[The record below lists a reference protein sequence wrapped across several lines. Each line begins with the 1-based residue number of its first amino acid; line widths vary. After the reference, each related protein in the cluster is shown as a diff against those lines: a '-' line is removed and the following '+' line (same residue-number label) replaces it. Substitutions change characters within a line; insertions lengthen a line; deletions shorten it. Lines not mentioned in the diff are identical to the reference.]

1 MLVALLL
8 PFASQAQTLTVC
20 DGTVNNQYIPF
31 DGYNADAAQHN
42 QMIYPASEL
51 TAMSGQAIM
60 QMVFYIDPSASNG
73 GNTAASRLGT
83 WTVSLGETTATT
95 LSALDN
101 TTTLTQVYQGYFD
114 CSTGTLTIEF
124 DQAYLYNGG
133 NLLVD
138 LNHAAA
144 SWNRWYFLGVTTT
157 DDVAYNSHD
166 GDSYSFLPKCTFTY
180 GAAPTCFKVSDLAI
194 DATQTTNSSLTLTW
208 ADALNTGATY
218 SVYAATPTDTTLVAA
233 NINGTTYTVTGLNA
247 NTIYTF
253 VVMTD
258 CGGGDVTGYS
268 LPVSGRTA
276 CDATTAIPFIE
287 NFGGYGTV
295 PTSPTSGTAVIPACW
310 FYASNGT
317 NTAETSSSYYGGLI
331 QYGYT
336 SSYGCLVA
344 NDPYLC
350 LPIQVTGS
358 AVTSQTY
365 IGYET
370 ARGNTKYAV
379 MPAFAEE
386 LSTLQISF
394 DYKMSTAY
402 SATGAATTLELGYVT
417 GDDTS
422 TFVSM
427 VSYQA
432 VSSIQSVEE
441 LSLSTL
447 AANAPAGA
455 RLAFKFSG
463 THNGTGTYSYST
475 VYCGIDNIAVEELP
489 NCFHVTNL
497 AVSATSSSSITLTW
511 ADDVNSSATYT
522 VSDAEGVIA
531 SGITGTT
538 YTVENL
544 DANTEYTFNVVAN
557 CSATD
562 ASEAEAITGR
572 TACLANT
579 DFPWSENFDALS
591 TSTATTLAIP
601 CWTNEHISGN
611 GAYFFELYT
620 TTNGT
625 NATGQCRLR
634 DMTSGTMT
642 KLMLPLMDIPTGSV
656 YQFSIDVYRN
666 ASGSSYTSEGVR
678 VYASTDGNIEGATEL
693 GFLYRNFTQTDNN
706 VVTAESAIGW
716 YTYVFTIPFTGEG
729 YIILRGESQYGSSTY
744 LDNFVIAEA
753 PSCLAVTNLAVDNV
767 TSESVTLSWVDA
779 NNTGA
784 TYSVYTVT
792 PDDTTLVEDN
802 ITGTT
807 YTVENLTANTPYVFG
822 VAADCGGDL
831 AEMVVVNARTA
842 CTTIVIDS
850 ENPYTENFDSYNVTI
865 SSSSAPSGYPNHEL
879 PGCWSFLNMS
889 TSTSTYPQAFMTSYS
904 SYAVSGNCLFFKS
917 SSSTPLY
924 AILPDFEV
932 TGALQLLFSYRN
944 EGVSAYNGT
953 ILVGVMSDASD
964 ATTFVA
970 LDSCAQTTTIT
981 PVEVN
986 IPAGTLDNG
995 ARLAFCYRGGT
1006 SQNYYAAIDN
1016 VIVRE
1021 APACLHVENL
1031 VVSDITAHTA
1041 TLTWEGDADGYT
1053 IYDMSDTTVYE
1064 YATDTTV
1071 VLYALSSETAYTF
1084 GVTSN
1089 CGSDESEFVTISF
1102 TTLISCPA
1110 PTGLAASL
1118 TPGDGTVATLNWH
1131 EAGEASEWQI
1141 CLNGDM
1147 ANLITVSDS
1156 THDLTN
1162 LTAEQAI
1169 TAKVRAICGADD
1181 TSAWSTEITFT
1192 PTNAYIITVND
1203 GTSTNNYVPIYGM
1216 YVDEGIKSQFI
1227 IPANDLNAMQYGTI
1241 NSLTFYS
1248 SNANVNWGAASFEV
1262 YMTETSETTVNSLAT
1277 VSNMT
1282 QVYTGSL
1289 SIVNNVMEFTLTTPY
1304 QYMGGN
1310 LLIAFE
1316 QPTTGTWSSC
1326 TWYGV
1331 SATGASQGGYGSS
1344 VSQRNF
1350 LPKTTF
1356 AYTPGEA
1363 PSCPTVSNLTAS
1375 NVTADEA
1382 TLSWTGDASSY
1393 NLYVVSNS
1401 DTTLVQNLS
1410 DTTITLT
1417 GLTAMTNYIY
1427 GVSAVCT
1434 NDESDKRFV
1443 NFTTACAAVTLPY
1456 TETFT
1461 ATSATRNCWT
1471 LVSNNTANVGGS
1483 NGMGFVTVSDRD
1495 VMRFSS
1501 YSYASDY
1508 NQYGFSPLMNVSTDA
1523 TNLQVKVVYGTYG
1536 TSDQL
1541 FFGYITATDTVWDP
1555 TPYTTN
1561 GGSSASDW
1569 QSQTFVIPATA
1580 TQLAVHYYGNYQ
1592 YNAWVDSVVV
1602 TELTGDYCYP
1612 VSALTVD
1619 SATTTSIS
1627 LSWTSDATSFTV
1639 LDMADS
1645 SVIAANVT
1653 TTSYEVTGLTAMTA
1667 YTFGVVVNCAT
1678 GNSDTMTITAN
1689 TACATTA
1696 INLPFNEDFSATSNT
1711 RNCWTLIDADNDG
1724 LGWTNQIDYTGDAQE
1739 YMMSYSYDNA
1749 TYEAL
1754 TPDNWMISPKLHS
1767 NANSTVTMQWKVAS
1781 ATSYPAEHY
1790 GIYVSTTTTDT
1801 SAFTMVNEWTIS
1813 NGSEEVKTLD
1823 LSAYA
1828 GQDIYVAFRHHNCTD
1843 MYVLMIDDVQ
1853 VYEGAYVPDTLKVT
1867 FATADATM
1875 GTTDPAPGVYN
1886 YIEGDTIFFGSQANN
1901 GYIFQ
1906 KWVIVQGNNAP
1917 QELGPQ
1923 YANGYYV
1930 PASSWMSYDSVSFT
1944 AYFEPGVPDS
1954 VQVTYAV
1961 NNATMGTITPA
1972 AGTYNVVVGSAVTA
1986 QATPNTGYELT
1997 AWVLGI
2003 YNATGSL
2010 INTDTTFATDADFS
2024 NPVNYGTIPQ
2034 SFADNNYTITVTA
2047 LFDVQSTPQP
2057 VTEATIA
2064 ASDIVYWVGS
2074 GNNQMVMAV
2083 NWANAAYAWGV
2094 RFNGS
2099 ITVQNALDTI
2109 AAYDPRFNWT
2119 VGSYGLGDITFVEGN
2134 INLAGDTTSY
2144 WESKNN
2150 GVMDAGLAQTLANGD
2165 FEKWAQTAAGVVT
2178 DSVDYGGV
2186 YYPIYTYPMT
2196 ITPMWAPQV
2205 TPTNLTVTFAT
2216 NDANLGT
2223 TNPAPGT
2230 YTYGASDTVFFNA
2243 IPTTGNSFVAWIIDY
2258 SDGTADTVGAQ
2269 YQSGYYFLA
2278 STMMGYGI
2286 TSMTFTA
2293 YFQAGVP
2300 TPDSVAVTYT
2310 VNDATMG
2317 SINPN
2322 GTMMVAVGDTL
2333 SATATANAGFE
2344 LYAWQFAISVAGQ
2357 PMGDTTIYTTEAS
2370 ANFGI
2375 VRQFYADYGA
2385 AITITA
2391 MFRQHEG
2398 INDVTADMNIYST
2411 DNKIIVKGAEGEDIY
2426 IYDLNGRTVA
2436 TKANANE
2443 TMEFT
2448 MANSGVYMVKV
2459 GNAPAKRVLVIR

>member
-1 MLVALLL
+1 MQKFLRTLMLAAAMLL

-20 DGTVNNQYIPF
+20 EGTVNNQYIPF

-51 TAMSGQAIM
+51 TDMSGQAIM
-60 QMVFYIDPSASNG
+60 QMVFYIDQSASNG
-73 GNTAASRLGT
+73 SNTAASRLGT

-157 DDVAYNSHD
+157 DDVAYNSD
-166 GDSYSFLPKCTFTY
+166 DDDSYSFLPKCTFTY

-258 CGGGDVTGYS
+258 CGGGEVTGYS

-295 PTSPTSGTAVIPACW
+295 PTSPTSGPAVLPACW

-317 NTAETSSSYYGGLI
+317 NTAETASSSYYGGII

-358 AVTSQTY
+358 AVTNQTY
-365 IGYET
+365 IDYEA

-562 ASEAEAITGR
+562 ASEAEMISGR
-572 TACLANT
+572 TACIAMTIDADNLFSESFEGTA
-579 DFPWSENFDALS
+579 FPPDCW
-591 TSTATTLAIP
+591 STAHTDIASGRTDVWQRQTTAADVHTGSASAKLPDMQTGNKANLVTPLFDIDEANAYMISFWMRRVSSTKPNEGVKVWVNTTPDTIGGTPLMHIRRGFAMGEITETEAGWYKYSAAIP
-601 CWTNEHISGN
+601 
-611 GAYFFELYT
+611 
-620 TTNGT
+620 
-625 NATGQCRLR
+625 
-634 DMTSGTMT
+634 TSGE
-642 KLMLPLMDIPTGSV
+642 V
-656 YQFSIDVYRN
+656 YIIFEGISEYGNYSSIDDI
-666 ASGSSYTSEGVR
+666 A
-678 VYASTDGNIEGATEL
+678 IE
-693 GFLYRNFTQTDNN
+693 
-706 VVTAESAIGW
+706 V
-716 YTYVFTIPFTGEG
+716 
-729 YIILRGESQYGSSTY
+729 
-744 LDNFVIAEA
+744 A

-767 TSESVTLSWVDA
+767 TSESVTLTWADA
-779 NNTGA
+779 VNSGA

-831 AEMVVVNARTA
+831 TEMVVVNARTA

-865 SSSSAPSGYPNHEL
+865 SSSSAPSGYPNHEQ

-889 TSTSTYPQAFMTSYS
+889 TSSSTYPQAFMTSYS

-924 AILPDFEV
+924 AILPDFEA

-1071 VLYALSSETAYTF
+1071 VLYALNSETAYTF

-1131 EAGEASEWQI
+1131 EAGEASEWQL

-1147 ANLITVSDS
+1147 TNLVTVYD
-1156 THDLTN
+1156 TTYDMTN
-1162 LTAEQAI
+1162 LTPEQAI

-1181 TSAWSTEITFT
+1181 TSAWSAEISFT
-1192 PTNAYIITVND
+1192 PTNAYTLTVNN
-1203 GTSTNNYVPIYGM
+1203 GTATNSKVPVYGNW
-1216 YVDEGIKSQFI
+1216 VDNHIKSQFI
-1227 IPANDLNAMQYGTI
+1227 IPAADLSAMAYGNITK
-1241 NSLTFYS
+1241 LTFYS
-1248 SNANVNWGAASFEV
+1248 SDANKSWGAASFEV
-1262 YMTETSETTVNSLAT
+1262 YMTETSETTVNSLAA
-1277 VSNMT
+1277 VSDMT

-1289 SIVNNVMEFTLTTPY
+1289 GIANNVMEITLTTPY

-1310 LLIAFE
+1310 LMIAFE
-1316 QPTTGTWSSC
+1316 QPTSGTYSNC

-1331 SATGASQGGYGSS
+1331 DATGASQGGYGSS
-1344 VSQRNF
+1344 VSQQNF
-1350 LPKTTF
+1350 LPRTTF
-1356 AYTPGEA
+1356 EFTPGEE
-1363 PSCPTVSNLTAS
+1363 PSCLPVSNLAVSDIT
-1375 NVTADEA
+1375 TDGA

-1393 NLYVVSNS
+1393 NVYVISG
-1401 DTTLVQNLS
+1401 S
-1410 DTTITLT
+1410 DTTIAQNVSDVTVTLT
-1417 GLTAMTNYIY
+1417 GLTPMTQYTY
-1427 GVSAVCT
+1427 GVRSACGG
-1434 NDESDKRFV
+1434 DESDIRVVTFS
-1443 NFTTACAAVTLPY
+1443 TACAAVTLPY
-1456 TETFT
+1456 TETF
-1461 ATSATRNCWT
+1461 ASTSATRNCWN
-1471 LVSNNTANVGGS
+1471 LVSNNTANVGGDY
-1483 NGMGFVTVSDRD
+1483 GMGFVTVSGRD

-1501 YSYASDY
+1501 YTYASDY

-1536 TSDQL
+1536 TTDQL

-1555 TPYTTN
+1555 TPYTTS

-1580 TQLAVHYYGNYQ
+1580 TQLAVHYYGNFQ
-1592 YNAWVDSVVV
+1592 YYAWVDSVVV
-1602 TELTGDYCYP
+1602 TELTGDYCFP
-1612 VSALTVD
+1612 VAGLAVD
-1619 SATTTSIS
+1619 TATANSVTI
-1627 LSWTSDATSFTV
+1627 SWTGDAASYDVYNGTALVGSTTDTFYTV
-1639 LDMADS
+1639 S
-1645 SVIAANVT
+1645 
-1653 TTSYEVTGLTAMTA
+1653 GLTASTA
-1667 YTFGVVVNCAT
+1667 YTFGVQAICSAT
-1678 GNSDTMTITAN
+1678 DSADMVTISAMTDCEGGSCTITIVGTDEYGDGWDDSYIDIQQNGGSIGHCTVEGDPWAEGDYPATETYTYTVCAGVPVTFTWVNGGGNYDYEASFVIKNGNDSVLYTASDASELTAGSVFYTAN
-1689 TACATTA
+1689 NVCGSDEPQPHPQVEEAT
-1696 INLPFNEDFSATSNT
+1696 
-1711 RNCWTLIDADNDG
+1711 IDA
-1724 LGWTNQIDYTGDAQE
+1724 
-1739 YMMSYSYDNA
+1739 
-1749 TYEAL
+1749 
-1754 TPDNWMISPKLHS
+1754 
-1767 NANSTVTMQWKVAS
+1767 
-1781 ATSYPAEHY
+1781 
-1790 GIYVSTTTTDT
+1790 
-1801 SAFTMVNEWTIS
+1801 
-1813 NGSEEVKTLD
+1813 
-1823 LSAYA
+1823 
-1828 GQDIYVAFRHHNCTD
+1828 
-1843 MYVLMIDDVQ
+1843 
-1853 VYEGAYVPDTLKVT
+1853 
-1867 FATADATM
+1867 
-1875 GTTDPAPGVYN
+1875 
-1886 YIEGDTIFFGSQANN
+1886 
-1901 GYIFQ
+1901 
-1906 KWVIVQGNNAP
+1906 
-1917 QELGPQ
+1917 
-1923 YANGYYV
+1923 
-1930 PASSWMSYDSVSFT
+1930 
-1944 AYFEPGVPDS
+1944 
-1954 VQVTYAV
+1954 
-1961 NNATMGTITPA
+1961 
-1972 AGTYNVVVGSAVTA
+1972 SAVT
-1986 QATPNTGYELT
+1986 
-1997 AWVLGI
+1997 
-2003 YNATGSL
+2003 
-2010 INTDTTFATDADFS
+2010 
-2024 NPVNYGTIPQ
+2024 
-2034 SFADNNYTITVTA
+2034 
-2047 LFDVQSTPQP
+2047 
-2057 VTEATIA
+2057 
-2064 ASDIVYWVGS
+2064 YWVGT
-2074 GNNQMVMAV
+2074 GNNQVVMAV
-2083 NWANAAYAWGV
+2083 NWADTALAWGV
-2094 RFNGS
+2094 NFSTDS
-2099 ITVQNALDTI
+2099 ITSQAALDTI
-2109 AAYDPRFNWT
+2109 VANDPRFSWT
-2119 VGSYGLGDITFVEGN
+2119 TGSYGLGNITFTENGTTHT
-2134 INLAGDTTSY
+2134 GDANHF
-2144 WESKNN
+2144 WESKRNTIS
-2150 GVMDAGLAQTLANGD
+2150 DAGLSQNLGNGD
-2165 FEKWAQTAAGVVT
+2165 FQKWANSAAGVVV
-2178 DSVDYGGV
+2178 DSMEYSGV
-2186 YYPIYTYPMT
+2186 WYYMYNYPMT
-2196 ITPMWAPQV
+2196 IYPVTAPQPGPQPADSIV
-2205 TPTNLTVTFAT
+2205 VTFAT
-2216 NDANLGT
+2216 NDATLGTTTPAPGTYTYHAGDTIRFSANATTGNSFVEWVIDYGDGNTDTLDAQYTAAAFLASTMIGYGITNMTLTANFQAGVTAPDSIVVTYATNNAALGT

-2230 YTYGASDTVFFNA
+2230 YTYMSGDTIYFNA
-2243 IPTTGNSFVAWIIDY
+2243 IPTTGNSFAAWIINY
-2258 SDGTADTVGAQ
+2258 SDGSADTVGSQ

-2278 STMMGYGI
+2278 STMIGYGI
-2286 TSMTFTA
+2286 TSMTMTA
-2293 YFQAGVP
+2293 YFQEGVP
-2300 TPDSVAVTYT
+2300 TPDSIEVTYA

-2317 SINPN
+2317 SITPN
-2322 GTMMVAVGDTL
+2322 GTVMTAVGD
-2333 SATATANAGFE
+2333 SIAATATANAGYE
-2344 LYAWQFAISVAGQ
+2344 LYGWRFTVYVNGAVAR
-2357 PMGDTTIYTTEAS
+2357 DTTLAIVETS
-2370 ANFGI
+2370 VNFGA
-2375 VRQFYADYGA
+2375 VHQFYADA
-2385 AITITA
+2385 NATITITA
-2391 MFRQHEG
+2391 MFQQQVG
-2398 INDVTADMNIYST
+2398 IEDADISNVNVYSANSTIY
-2411 DNKIIVKGAEGEDIY
+2411 VRGAEGQSVYVFDV
-2426 IYDLNGRTVA
+2426 NGRMLNHEA
-2436 TKANANE
+2436 KASE
-2443 TMEFT
+2443 SCSFRMENT
-2448 MANSGVYMVKV
+2448 GVYLVKV
-2459 GNAPAKRVLVIR
+2459 GNAAAQRVIVVR

>member
-1 MLVALLL
+1 MQKFLRTLMLVALML
-8 PFASQAQTLTVC
+8 PFASQAQCDAITAFPWTENFEAMDANTVPTCWDNTASGSSTLTSNPERIWGVYSYSGNKMIRMYNYYVQS
-20 DGTVNNQYIPF
+20 GTALINTPTF
-31 DGYNADAAQHN
+31 DLPAGESYNLTFSYSHR
-42 QMIYPASEL
+42 ASCGAFSVKVSTDNGTTFTEL
-51 TAMSGQAIM
+51 QSYT
-60 QMVFYIDPSASNG
+60 
-73 GNTAASRLGT
+73 
-83 WTVSLGETTATT
+83 
-95 LSALDN
+95 
-101 TTTLTQVYQGYFD
+101 
-114 CSTGTLTIEF
+114 STGSNDYTNPGEF
-124 DQAYLYNGG
+124 TEAEISLAAYAGQSIILQFFSTANYGSG
-133 NLLVD
+133 AIFVD
-138 LNHAAA
+138 DIHI
-144 SWNRWYFLGVTTT
+144 
-157 DDVAYNSHD
+157 
-166 GDSYSFLPKCTFTY
+166 
-180 GAAPTCFKVSDLAI
+180 GAPATCFKVTDLAI
-194 DATQTTNSSLTLTW
+194 DATATTATSLTLTW
-208 ADALNTGATY
+208 TDARNTDATY
-218 SVYAATPTDTTLVAA
+218 SIYNGETVVAS
-233 NINGTTYTVTGLNA
+233 NVSGTTYTVTGLDA
-247 NTIYTF
+247 NTYYTF
-253 VVMTD
+253 GVMTD
-258 CGGGDVTGYS
+258 CGDGDVTDMVY
-268 LPVSGRTA
+268 VSGRTA
-276 CDATTAIPFIE
+276 CAAIATLPYTMGFEDADLQGTTSALLFPFCWTRI
-287 NFGGYGTV
+287 NTSTSTSYNYYPYAYSSTSAHNGGRHLY
-295 PTSPTSGTAVIPACW
+295 
-310 FYASNGT
+310 FYASSYGSYADTTGFVMPELDVTTYPMNGNRVT
-317 NTAETSSSYYGGLI
+317 FWAKASSSSYPFTVRVGTMTDPTDRSTFTLAESVNVAA
-331 QYGYT
+331 T
-336 SSYGCLVA
+336 SY
-344 NDPYLC
+344 
-350 LPIQVTGS
+350 
-358 AVTSQTY
+358 
-365 IGYET
+365 
-370 ARGNTKYAV
+370 TKYTVSLA
-379 MPAFAEE
+379 
-386 LSTLQISF
+386 
-394 DYKMSTAY
+394 
-402 SATGAATTLELGYVT
+402 SATATDAYVAFIVPKVGSTMYIDDVTL
-417 GDDTS
+417 
-422 TFVSM
+422 
-427 VSYQA
+427 
-432 VSSIQSVEE
+432 
-441 LSLSTL
+441 
-447 AANAPAGA
+447 
-455 RLAFKFSG
+455 
-463 THNGTGTYSYST
+463 
-475 VYCGIDNIAVEELP
+475 EELP
-489 NCFHVTNL
+489 SCGDIASVQI
-497 AVSATSSSSITLTW
+497 ASTSTESITLRWTAVAGANGYTIYDM
-511 ADDVNSSATYT
+511 ADNSVLGTT
-522 VSDAEGVIA
+522 TD
-531 SGITGTT
+531 TT
-538 YTVENL
+538 YTVDDLEP
-544 DANTEYTFNVVAN
+544 NTAYTLGVQSN
-557 CSATD
+557 CAGGDGLIATV
-562 ASEAEAITGR
+562 SGR
-572 TACLANT
+572 TACVAITIDADNLFRESFEGTAFPPDCWSTAHT
-579 DFPWSENFDALS
+579 DIASGRTDVWQRQTS
-591 TSTATTLAIP
+591 TSDVHTGSASAKLPDMQTGNKANLVTPLFDIDEANAYMISFWMKRVSSTKPNEGVKVWVNTTPDTIGGTPLMHIRRGFAMGEITETEAGWYKYSAAIP
-601 CWTNEHISGN
+601 
-611 GAYFFELYT
+611 
-620 TTNGT
+620 
-625 NATGQCRLR
+625 
-634 DMTSGTMT
+634 TSGE
-642 KLMLPLMDIPTGSV
+642 V
-656 YQFSIDVYRN
+656 YIIFEGISEYGNYSSIDDI
-666 ASGSSYTSEGVR
+666 A
-678 VYASTDGNIEGATEL
+678 IE
-693 GFLYRNFTQTDNN
+693 
-706 VVTAESAIGW
+706 V
-716 YTYVFTIPFTGEG
+716 
-729 YIILRGESQYGSSTY
+729 
-744 LDNFVIAEA
+744 A

-767 TSESVTLSWVDA
+767 TSESVTLTWADAVNSDA
-779 NNTGA
+779 N
-784 TYSVYTVT
+784 YSVYTIT
-792 PDDTTLVEDN
+792 PTDTTPVESG
-802 ITGTT
+802 ISGTT
-807 YTVENLTANTPYVFG
+807 YTVEDLTPNTPYVFG
-822 VAADCGGDL
+822 VAADCGSDQ
-831 AEMVVVNARTA
+831 AEMVIVSTRTA
-842 CTTIVIDS
+842 CSAIAIDS
-850 ENPYTENFDSYNVTI
+850 ENTYTENFDSYTVSV
-865 SSSSAPSGYPNHEL
+865 SSSSAPSNYPNHEQ
-879 PGCWSFLNMS
+879 PACWEFLNMS
-889 TSTSTYPQAFMTSYS
+889 ASSSAYPQAFMTGYS

-917 SSSTPLY
+917 SNSTPLY
-924 AILPDFEV
+924 AILPDFEA
-932 TGALQLLFSYRN
+932 TTALQLQFSYRN

-1071 VLYALSSETAYTF
+1071 VLYALNSETAYTF

-1131 EAGEASEWQI
+1131 EAGEASEWQL

-1147 ANLITVSDS
+1147 TNLVTVYD
-1156 THDLTN
+1156 TTYDMTN
-1162 LTAEQAI
+1162 LTPEQAI

-1181 TSAWSTEITFT
+1181 TSAWSAEISFT
-1192 PTNAYIITVND
+1192 PTNAYTLTVNN
-1203 GTSTNNYVPIYGM
+1203 GTATNSKVPVYGNW
-1216 YVDEGIKSQFI
+1216 VDNHIKSQFI
-1227 IPANDLNAMQYGTI
+1227 IPAADLSAMAYGNITK
-1241 NSLTFYS
+1241 LTFYS
-1248 SNANVNWGAASFEV
+1248 SDANKSWGAASFEV
-1262 YMTETSETTVNSLAT
+1262 YMTETSETTVNSLAA
-1277 VSNMT
+1277 VSDMT

-1289 SIVNNVMEFTLTTPY
+1289 GIANNVMEITLTTPY

-1310 LLIAFE
+1310 LMIAFE
-1316 QPTTGTWSSC
+1316 QPTSGTYSNC

-1331 SATGASQGGYGSS
+1331 DATGASQGGYGSS
-1344 VSQRNF
+1344 VSQQNF
-1350 LPKTTF
+1350 LPRTTF
-1356 AYTPGEA
+1356 EFTPGEE
-1363 PSCPTVSNLTAS
+1363 PSCLPVSNLAVSDIT
-1375 NVTADEA
+1375 TDGA

-1393 NLYVVSNS
+1393 NVYVISG
-1401 DTTLVQNLS
+1401 S
-1410 DTTITLT
+1410 DTTIAQNVSDVTVTLT
-1417 GLTAMTNYIY
+1417 GLTPMTQYTY
-1427 GVSAVCT
+1427 GVRSACGG
-1434 NDESDKRFV
+1434 DESDIRVVTFS
-1443 NFTTACAAVTLPY
+1443 TACAAVTLPY
-1456 TETFT
+1456 TETF
-1461 ATSATRNCWT
+1461 ASTSATRNCWN
-1471 LVSNNTANVGGS
+1471 LVSNNTANVGGDY
-1483 NGMGFVTVSDRD
+1483 GMGFVTVSGRET
-1495 VMRFSS
+1495 MRFSS
-1501 YSYASDY
+1501 YSNASDY

-1523 TNLQVKVVYGTYG
+1523 TNLQVKVVYATYG
-1536 TSDQL
+1536 SNDKL
-1541 FFGYITATDTVWDP
+1541 KFGYITATDTVWDP
-1555 TPYTTN
+1555 TEYTTTGN
-1561 GGSSASDW
+1561 SDW
-1569 QSQTFVIPATA
+1569 QSQTFVVPVTA

-1592 YNAWVDSVVV
+1592 YYAWVDSVVV

-1639 LDMADS
+1639 LDMSDS

-1689 TACATTA
+1689 TACADVTTLPYYEGFDNA
-1696 INLPFNEDFSATSNT
+1696 NLG
-1711 RNCWTLIDADNDG
+1711 CWTTVNGSTDG
-1724 LGWTNQIDYTGDAQE
+1724 ENWFAFNPSQ
-1739 YMMSYSYDNA
+1739 MSGGVTAHNGAYVASSWSWNGSAMNA
-1749 TYEAL
+1749 NAWL
-1754 TPDNWMISPKLHS
+1754 ISPKFVLPTINTGDS
-1767 NANSTVTMQWKVAS
+1767 LTFSWWELTASGYPDSYSVA
-1781 ATSYPAEHY
+1781 
-1790 GIYVSTTTTDT
+1790 ISTTNNDTASFTVVRPHTQAATT
-1801 SAFTMVNEWTIS
+1801 WTQQTI
-1813 NGSEEVKTLD
+1813 D
-1823 LSAYA
+1823 LTAYA
-1828 GQDIYVAFRHHNCTD
+1828 GQSVYVAFHHQDYD
-1843 MYVLMIDDVQ
+1843 MNYLFIDDISLYQ
-1853 VYEGAYVPDTLKVT
+1853 GAYVPPAPDTLKVT

-1886 YIEGDTIFFGSQANN
+1886 YIDGDTIFFGSQANN

-1906 KWVIVQGNNAP
+1906 KWVIVQGDGAP

-1930 PASSWMSYDSVSFT
+1930 LASNWMSYDSVSFT

-2010 INTDTTFATDADFS
+2010 INADTTFATDADFS

-2034 SFADNNYTITVTA
+2034 SFADSNYTITVTA

-2119 VGSYGLGDITFVEGN
+2119 TGSYGLGDITFVEGN

-2150 GVMDAGLAQTLANGD
+2150 GITDAGLYQTLANND
-2165 FEKWAQTAAGVVT
+2165 FEKWAQPVAGVVT
-2178 DSVDYGGV
+2178 DSTYDSTYN
-2186 YYPIYTYPMT
+2186 YWWYTYTYPMT

-2205 TPTNLTVTFAT
+2205 TPTNLTVTYAT

-2278 STMMGYGI
+2278 SSMMGDGI

-2322 GTMMVAVGDTL
+2322 GVVMTAVGDTV
-2333 SATATANAGFE
+2333 AAVATANAGFE
-2344 LYAWQFAISVAGQ
+2344 LYGWGYVVTYNGSNIQ
-2357 PMGDTTIYTTEAS
+2357 DTIFETTVTA
-2370 ANFGI
+2370 AAFLI
-2375 VRQFYADYGA
+2375 VPQVYADNGVT
-2385 AITITA
+2385 ITITA